1 MSKIK
6 VYLFNLLFKNY
17 IDKHIDT
24 IINIKFENQKQDLLK
39 IKSEC
44 ETALNDCFI
53 VKENINNIL
62 NHFDISLDISP
73 NPKYSKSWAVISIQ
87 GKNEDFIQF
96 IDDVSDKDIREISEF
111 LRQFNRYKID
121 CPIGMKEM
129 FRIDK
134 NDILD

>member
-1 MSKIK
+1 MKIIITITNKIK
-6 VYLFNLLFKNY
+6 EFIFNLLFKDY
-17 IDKHIDT
+17 IDNKLKDSEIKLKYYQDNCKSIQNN
-24 IINIKFENQKQDLLK
+24 II
-39 IKSEC
+39 
-44 ETALNDCFI
+44 
-53 VKENINNIL
+53 NIL
-62 NHFDISLDISP
+62 NHFDISIDINP

-111 LRQFNRYKID
+111 LRRFNRYKID

-134 NDILD
+134 NDRLED